1 MFNLFFQHLRKRA
14 AVLLASA
21 LLMTSAISYAD
32 WDLDSAGSQ
41 LHFMS
46 VKADSV
52 AKLHTFRTLSGS
64 LSKSGEAKLIIDLNS
79 VDTYVPI
86 RDERM

>member
-1 MFNLFFQHLRKRA
+1 MFNLFFQHPRKRA

-32 WDLDSAGSQ
+32 WDLDSAVSQ

-52 AKLHTFRTLSGS
+52 AELHTFRTMSGS
-64 LSKSGEAKLIIDLNS
+64 LSDSGEAKLIIDLNS
-79 VDTYVPI
+79 GRYL
-86 RDERM
+86 RAHS